1 MKIMNNRYR
10 LSKIPPTKIL
20 VFGLMTII
28 LIGALLLMLPI
39 ASRDR
44 TVTPFVDTLFTAG
57 SATCVTGLII
67 YDTYTHWSFFGQLV
81 ILGLIQIGGLG
92 FVTMAIAV
100 VTFTKRKIGLSQ
112 RIVMQESIA
121 GPRVGGIVRMA
132 RFAISGALIFE
143 GAGAILMS
151 TSLIPRFG
159 IFKGIYF
166 SIFHSVSAFCNA
178 GFDLMG
184 SIEPRTSLI
193 HFNDD
198 PMIILTIAFLII
210 IGGLGFFVWD
220 DIKANRL
227 NWQKYTLHSKMVLTT
242 TAFLITAGTL
252 LILVIEYNAPSFK
265 GMNFFEKVLNA
276 FFQAVTPRTAG
287 YNSVNT
293 GIMLESS
300 LSLTILLMLIG
311 GSPGS
316 TAGGVKTTTFA
327 TLMLNI
333 VTVSKRRSAI
343 QIFHRRI
350 DDSTLRSAVTITT
363 IYIMLFFFAALSI
376 SVVDGFTMLE
386 SLFESA
392 SAIGTVGL
400 TTGITPGLSASS
412 KLILTFLMY
421 FGRVGCL
428 TLIYAIATSNGPELS
443 KQPYEKI
450 AVG

>member
-1 MKIMNNRYR
+1 
-10 LSKIPPTKIL
+10 
-20 VFGLMTII
+20 
-28 LIGALLLMLPI
+28 I

-44 TVTPFVDTLFTAG
+44 SVTPFVDTLFTAA
-57 SATCVTGLII
+57 SATCVTGLVI
-67 YDTYTHWSFFGQLV
+67 YDTYTHWSLFGQIV
-81 ILGLIQIGGLG
+81 IISLIQIGGLG
-92 FVTMAIAV
+92 FVTMAIAI
-100 VTFTKRKIGLSQ
+100 VTFTKLKIGFSQ
-112 RIVMQESIA
+112 RLVMQESIA

-143 GAGAILMS
+143 GTGAFLMA
-151 TSLIPRFG
+151 LRLVPRFG
-159 IFKGIYF
+159 FFKGLYF

-184 SIEPRTSLI
+184 AVEPRSSLV

-198 PMIILTIAFLII
+198 PLIILPIGFLII

-220 DIKANRL
+220 DIKVNRL
-227 NWQKYTLHSKMVLTT
+227 NWKKYSLHSKMVITT
-242 TAFLITAGTL
+242 TAFLIIAGTL
-252 LILVIEYNAPSFK
+252 MILAIEYNAPSFK
-265 GMNFFEKVLNA
+265 GLNFFEKVMNA

-293 GIMLESS
+293 SIMLESS
-300 LSLTILLMLIG
+300 LFLTIALMLIG

-316 TAGGVKTTTFA
+316 TAGGIKTTTFA
-327 TLMLNI
+327 TLMLNVI
-333 VTVSKRRSAI
+333 TVSKKRSSL

-350 DDSTLRSAVTITT
+350 DDSTLRSAVTIAS
-363 IYIMLFFFAALSI
+363 IYLILFFFAAMSI
-376 SVVDGFTMLE
+376 SIVDGFTMLQ

-400 TTGITPGLSASS
+400 TTGITQDLGTLS

-428 TLIYAIATSNGPELS
+428 TLIYAIATGNGPELS